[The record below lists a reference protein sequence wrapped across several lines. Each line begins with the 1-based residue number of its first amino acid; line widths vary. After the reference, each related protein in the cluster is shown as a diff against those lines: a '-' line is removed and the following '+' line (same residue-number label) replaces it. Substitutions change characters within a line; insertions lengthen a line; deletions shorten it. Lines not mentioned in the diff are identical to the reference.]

1 MQGSH
6 HARGVYRLASAA
18 ATLTAEL
25 EAACAVMHHGAEPT
39 KFLLHAMY
47 L

>member
-6 HARGVYRLASAA
+6 HAGGVYRLASAA

-25 EAACAVMHHGAEPT
+25 EATYAFMHNGAELS

-47 L
+47 H

>member
-6 HARGVYRLASAA
+6 HAGGVCRLASAA

-25 EAACAVMHHGAEPT
+25 EAADAFMHNGAELSM
-39 KFLLHAMY
+39 FLLHAM
-47 L
+47 

>member
-6 HARGVYRLASAA
+6 HAGGIYRLASAA
-18 ATLTAEL
+18 TTLTAEL
-25 EAACAVMHHGAEPT
+25 EAAYAFMHNGAELS